1 MSIRFRHTP
10 YNPHATKRR
19 RFTVAGVLDEKT
31 NVMHFGIAVCRSGD
45 NFSRKEGRNLAERR
59 AKSQDERIH
68 SQPVSPEQVA
78 RLSKVFNHVAVQLEQ
93 AKEHEIEARLEIK
106 RRR

>member
-1 MSIRFRHTP
+1 MIIRFRHTP
-10 YNPHATKRR
+10 YNTFDTKRR

-31 NVMHFGIAVCRSGD
+31 NEMHFGIAVCRSGD
-45 NFSRKEGRNLAERR
+45 NFCRKEGRDLAERR
-59 AKSQDERIH
+59 ANNKDERIH
-68 SQPVSPEQVA
+68 SQQVSPEQTPK
-78 RLSKVFNHVAVQLEQ
+78 LSKVFNHVAVQLEQ